1 MLPELIRAL
10 PEFLH
15 NALMR
20 WAPGGDALGVM
31 TATLG
36 GPRALLFSAWGELAV
51 FAGYAAIL
59 LAAGAVLFSRRD
71 A

>member
-1 MLPELIRAL
+1 M
-10 PEFLH
+10 
-15 NALMR
+15 
-20 WAPGGDALGVM
+20 
-31 TATLG
+31 
-36 GPRALLFSAWGELAV
+36 FSAWGELAV